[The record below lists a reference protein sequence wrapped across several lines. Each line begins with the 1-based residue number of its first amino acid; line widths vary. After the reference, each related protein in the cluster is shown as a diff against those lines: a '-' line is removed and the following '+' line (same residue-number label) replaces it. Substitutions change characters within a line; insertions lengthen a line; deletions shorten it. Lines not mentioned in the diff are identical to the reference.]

1 MAEQRAKAPAWVRA
15 VVDYGGLVAW
25 LVAFLVYAR
34 VQHVPTSEAL
44 VRATWWLVGGSAA
57 GLALG
62 YATERRIALMPL
74 IAGGAALVFGGLTLI
89 FHDPRFIKIKPT
101 AMNLVLA
108 AVMLGGVLLKKNP
121 LKVLFADALVL
132 SEPAWRKLT
141 IRYGLFFAFMAVLNE
156 VVWRTQ
162 PDSIWV
168 PFRFPG
174 LLILSVLFSL
184 TQVPA
189 MMKDMKAAEA
199 AAELES

>member
-1 MAEQRAKAPAWVRA
+1 MAEQRPKAPAWVRA

-34 VQHVPTSEAL
+34 IQHVPTSEAL
-44 VRATWWLVGGSAA
+44 VRATWWLVGGSAV
-57 GLALG
+57 GLILG
-62 YATERRIALMPL
+62 FATERRIALMPL

-141 IRYGLFFAFMAVLNE
+141 VRYGLFFAFMAVLNE